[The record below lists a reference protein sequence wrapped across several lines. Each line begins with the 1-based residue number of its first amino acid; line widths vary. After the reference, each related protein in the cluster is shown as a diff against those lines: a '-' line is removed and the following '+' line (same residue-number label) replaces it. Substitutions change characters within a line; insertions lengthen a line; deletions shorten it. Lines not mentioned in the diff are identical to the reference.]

1 MIYVMS
7 PTGVA
12 TGGTELLQQ
21 LCHTLN
27 QLNIEAKMYYISQY
41 QGSPVHM
48 KFEQYYH
55 NPYVMEVENKSEHSL
70 VVPETCYAYLFKN
83 RALYSKMT
91 KYLWWLSVDNYV
103 QPYNMSF
110 RAKLRDLI
118 LKRTVFNRGIH
129 LVQSEYARLFV
140 ENRYSPKKGR
150 VLYLSDYLN
159 KDYFMA
165 SADLPKKNVILYNP
179 KKGYE
184 FTSKL
189 KEYITEYQW
198 IPLCNLTNAEMRDL
212 LTTSKVYIDFGNH
225 PGKDRIPRE
234 ACVSGCCVITGR
246 RGSANNP
253 IDIPISDEF
262 KFEDSVE
269 NFQAIHDKIT
279 QCMTDF
285 ENETKKFDSYRERT
299 RQEEEDFMQDVL
311 KVFGGK

>member
-21 LCHTLN
+21 LCYTLN
-27 QLNIEAKMYYISQY
+27 QQNIEAKMYYIGEY
-41 QGSPVHM
+41 KGSPVQT

-55 NPYVMEVENKSEHSL
+55 NPYVMEVENTREHSL
-70 VVPETCYAYLFKN
+70 VVPEVYYTFLFKN
-83 RALYSKMT
+83 RTLYNRMT
-91 KYLWWLSVDNYV
+91 KYFWWLSVDNYV
-103 QPYNMSF
+103 CPYDMSL
-110 RAKLRDLI
+110 RAKMRDQI
-118 LKRTVFNRGIH
+118 LKRTVFNKGIH

-140 ENRYSPKKGR
+140 ENRYSPKKENVR
-150 VLYLSDYLN
+150 YLSDYLN
-159 KDYFMA
+159 RDYFQQA
-165 SADLPKKNVILYNP
+165 ANLPKKDVILYNP

-184 FTSKL
+184 YTSQL

-198 IPLCNLTNAEMRDL
+198 IPLCNLSNAEMRAL
-212 LTTSKVYIDFGNH
+212 LTTSKVYVDFGNH

-234 ACVSGCCVITGR
+234 ACISGCCIITGK

-269 NFQAIHDKIT
+269 SFGAICKKIT
-279 QCMTDF
+279 QCMLNY
-285 ENETKKFDSYRERT
+285 ENETQKFEAYRERT
-299 RQEEEDFMQDVL
+299 RQEETAFKLDVQA
-311 KVFGGK
+311 VFGGK